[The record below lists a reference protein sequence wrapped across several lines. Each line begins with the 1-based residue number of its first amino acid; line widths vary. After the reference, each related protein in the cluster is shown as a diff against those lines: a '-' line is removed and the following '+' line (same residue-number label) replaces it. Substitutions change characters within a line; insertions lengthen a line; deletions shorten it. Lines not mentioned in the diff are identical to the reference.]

1 MGKQGLRVYRV
12 SLVLWGH
19 QVTRVFLESLV
30 KKECRALLVSQDQEE
45 IQAKMAWMALQESR
59 VDRVPQE
66 IEDLLDPLVLEDSR
80 VCLVHLEKQDSLE
93 KTVMQAFPGQ
103 LVCQATK
110 ESKAPEV
117 FLGKGVPLVPQVHQE

>member
-12 SLVLWGH
+12 SLVLWDH

-30 KKECRALLVSQDQEE
+30 KKECQALLVSQDQEE
-45 IQAKMAWMALQESR
+45 IQAKMAWMALQESKVER
-59 VDRVPQE
+59 APLV
-66 IEDLLDPLVLEDSR
+66 IEDLLGHLVLEGSR
-80 VCLVHLEKQDSLE
+80 VCLVHLEKQGSLE
-93 KTVMQAFPGQ
+93 KMEMQVFQGQ

-117 FLGKGVPLVPQVHQE
+117 FLEKGVPLVPQVHRE